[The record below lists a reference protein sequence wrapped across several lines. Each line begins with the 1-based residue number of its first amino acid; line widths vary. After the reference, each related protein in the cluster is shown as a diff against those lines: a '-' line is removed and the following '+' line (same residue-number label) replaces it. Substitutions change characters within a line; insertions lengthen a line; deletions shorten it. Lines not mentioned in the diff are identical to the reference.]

1 MRSNVVVCA
10 NCGKKNR
17 VPAVA
22 TGVPHC
28 SNCHAML
35 PWITDAGDDDYTD
48 IVESGALPA
57 LVDLWAPWCGPCRM
71 VSPVLENLARE
82 FAGRVKLVKVNVD
95 ESPRL
100 AQRFGVQGIP
110 TLLLVR
116 GAEVIARQTGAA
128 GEAALRSWLQDA
140 LAQADAS
147 APAAQGA

>member
-1 MRSNVVVCA
+1 MRSNVVVCG

-22 TGVPHC
+22 TGVPHG

-48 IVESGALPA
+48 VAETGALPA

-128 GEAALRSWLQDA
+128 GEPALRSWLQDA

-147 APAAQGA
+147 APAAHGA

>member
-1 MRSNVVVCA
+1 MSSTIVVCD

-28 SNCHAML
+28 SNCHAVL
-35 PWITDAGDDDYTD
+35 PWITDAGDDDFAEV
-48 IVESGALPA
+48 VEAAALPT

-82 FAGRVKLVKVNVD
+82 FAGRVRLVKVNVD

-110 TLLLVR
+110 TLLVMR
-116 GAEVIARQTGAA
+116 GAEVVARQTGAA
-128 GEAALRSWLQDA
+128 GEPALRTWLQDA
-140 LAQADAS
+140 LAHVDAQAS
-147 APAAQGA
+147 ATEGA